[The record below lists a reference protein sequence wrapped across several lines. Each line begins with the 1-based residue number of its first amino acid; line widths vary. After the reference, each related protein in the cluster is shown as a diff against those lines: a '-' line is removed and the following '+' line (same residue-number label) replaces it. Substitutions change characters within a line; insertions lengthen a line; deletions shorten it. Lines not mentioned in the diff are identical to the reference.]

1 MRYRVFYSFLLI
13 PALAAASLAQGQTGE
28 VLVTGKGIRIT
39 ASDLMPRTKAVYD
52 SVAASIVAGRSQIL
66 SGYLAEQLLETE
78 AKARGISVEALERE
92 ALAKVPDPS
101 TEVIQQV
108 YDANRA
114 ALGNKPLA
122 EVRQLIVDFLR
133 REPEQKALQEQ
144 TDSLQK
150 KYSLTLLKNVN
161 AADIRP
167 TDAIAK
173 LGERQITYREFT
185 EANRLRLA
193 DAAEHVYD
201 DLHIALE
208 DDVLYALLALEA
220 KERNTDASSI
230 LAAEVTNKLKTF
242 EPEERLD
249 LEDALRRRLIAK
261 YAVRYVYNRPEPLVL
276 NVSVDDDPAFGPVA
290 APATIVMFSD
300 FQCPACARTH
310 PELKRV
316 IAEYKDK
323 VRFVVRD
330 FPLENAHPNAFEAAL
345 AANAAH
351 RQGKFVEY
359 IEILYR
365 NQEALDGASL
375 RKYAEE
381 LKLDLA
387 KFEAAIADPAAAAE
401 VRKDQA
407 EGRSYGVAGT
417 PTIFVNGVKVHRLSA
432 PAFRDAIE
440 RAMKK

>member
-1 MRYRVFYSFLLI
+1 MKPQTFIPFVLI
-13 PALAAASLAQGQTGE
+13 CITAASAFSQGQTGE

-39 ASDLMPRTKAVYD
+39 AGDLMPRTKAVYD
-52 SVAASIVAGRSQIL
+52 SVASSIAAARSQIL
-66 SGYLAEQLLETE
+66 SAYLAEQLLDTE

-101 TEVIQQV
+101 AEVIQQV

-122 EVRQLIVDFLR
+122 EIRQLIVDYLR
-133 REPEQKALQEQ
+133 REPEQTALQEQ
-144 TDSLQK
+144 IDSLQK
-150 KYSLTLLKNVN
+150 KYSVTLLKNVN

-173 LGERQITYREFT
+173 FGERQITYREFT
-185 EANRLRLA
+185 DANRLRLA
-193 DAAEHVYD
+193 DAAEHIYD
-201 DLHIALE
+201 DLQIALE
-208 DDVLYALLALEA
+208 DDVLYAMLALEA
-220 KERNTDASSI
+220 KERIVDASSI

-261 YAVRYVYNRPEPLVL
+261 YAVRYVYNRPDPLVL
-276 NVSVDDDPAFGPVA
+276 NVSADDDPAFGPA
-290 APATIVMFSD
+290 TAPVTVVMFSD

-387 KFEAAIADPAAAAE
+387 KFEAAMADPVAIAE
-401 VRKDQA
+401 IRKDQA
-407 EGRSYGVAGT
+407 DGRAYGVAGT

-440 RAMKK
+440 RALKK

>member
-1 MRYRVFYSFLLI
+1 MTKRAVFLFIFIL
-13 PALAAASLAQGQTGE
+13 ALAAGALAQGQTGE
-28 VLVTGKGIRIT
+28 VLVTGKGVRIT
-39 ASDLMPRTKAVYD
+39 AADLMPKTKAVFD
-52 SVAASIVAGRSQIL
+52 AVAPSIAAGRSQIL

-92 ALAKVPDPS
+92 ATGKVPDP
-101 TEVIQQV
+101 TAEVIQQV

-122 EVRQLIVDFLR
+122 EVRELIVDFLR

-144 TDSLQK
+144 IDSLQK

-167 TDAIAK
+167 ADAIAK
-173 LGERQITYREFT
+173 IGEKQVTYREFT
-185 EANRLRLA
+185 EANRLALA

-208 DDVLYALLALEA
+208 DDVLYTLLALEA
-220 KERNTDASSI
+220 KERNTDASTI
-230 LAAEVTNKLKTF
+230 IAQEITNKMKTF

-261 YAVRYVYNRPEPLVL
+261 YAVRYVYKRPEPLVL
-276 NVSVDDDPAFGPVA
+276 NVSADDDPAFGPAA
-290 APATIVMFSD
+290 APVTILMFSD

-323 VRFVVRD
+323 IRFVVRD
-330 FPLENAHPNAFEAAL
+330 FPLENAHPNAFESAL

-365 NQEALDGASL
+365 YQEALDGASL
-375 RKYAEE
+375 RKYAEQ

-401 VRKDQA
+401 IRKDQA
-407 EGRSYGVAGT
+407 DGRLYGVGGT

-440 RAMKK
+440 RALKK

>member
-1 MRYRVFYSFLLI
+1 MKPQTFIPFVLI
-13 PALAAASLAQGQTGE
+13 CITAASAFSQGQTGE

-39 ASDLMPRTKAVYD
+39 AGDLMPRTKAVYD
-52 SVAASIVAGRSQIL
+52 SVASSIAAARSQIL
-66 SGYLAEQLLETE
+66 SAYLAEQLLDTE

-101 TEVIQQV
+101 AEVIRQV

-122 EVRQLIVDFLR
+122 EIRQLIVDYLR
-133 REPEQKALQEQ
+133 REPEQTALQEQ
-144 TDSLQK
+144 IDSLQK
-150 KYSLTLLKNVN
+150 KYSVTLLKNVN

-173 LGERQITYREFT
+173 FGERQITYREFT
-185 EANRLRLA
+185 DANRLRLA
-193 DAAEHVYD
+193 DAAEHIYD
-201 DLHIALE
+201 DLQIALE
-208 DDVLYALLALEA
+208 DDVLYAMLALEA
-220 KERNTDASSI
+220 KERIVDASSI

-261 YAVRYVYNRPEPLVL
+261 YAVRYVYNRPDPLVL
-276 NVSVDDDPAFGPVA
+276 NVSADDDPAFGPA
-290 APATIVMFSD
+290 TAPVTVVMFSD

-387 KFEAAIADPAAAAE
+387 KFEAAMADPVAIAE
-401 VRKDQA
+401 IRKDQA
-407 EGRSYGVAGT
+407 DGRAYGVAGT

-440 RAMKK
+440 RALKK

>member
-1 MRYRVFYSFLLI
+1 MKLRIFI
-13 PALAAASLAQGQTGE
+13 PFILTCFTAASAFAQGQTGE

-39 ASDLMPRTKAVYD
+39 AGDLMPTTKAVYD
-52 SVAASIVAGRSQIL
+52 SVAASIAAGRSQIL

-101 TEVIQQV
+101 AEVIQEV

-133 REPEQKALQEQ
+133 REPEQKALEEQ
-144 TDSLQK
+144 TNTLQK
-150 KYSLTLLKNVN
+150 KYLLTLLKNVN

-167 TDAIAK
+167 TDAIAR

-276 NVSVDDDPAFGPVA
+276 NVSAEDDPSFGPAA
-290 APATIVMFSD
+290 APVTIVMFSD

-387 KFEAAIADPAAAAE
+387 KFESAIADPAAAAE

-407 EGRSYGVAGT
+407 DGRSYGVAGT

-440 RAMKK
+440 RALKK

>member
-1 MRYRVFYSFLLI
+1 MNPRTFIPFVLI
-13 PALAAASLAQGQTGE
+13 CITAASTFSQGQTGE

-39 ASDLMPRTKAVYD
+39 AGELMPRTKAVYD
-52 SVAASIVAGRSQIL
+52 SVAASIAAGRSQIL
-66 SGYLAEQLLETE
+66 SGYLAEQLLLTE
-78 AKARGISVEALERE
+78 AKAHGISVEALERE

-101 TEVIQQV
+101 AEVIQQV

-144 TDSLQK
+144 TDELQK

-167 TDAIAK
+167 TDAIAR

-208 DDVLYALLALEA
+208 DDVLYALLAIEA
-220 KERNTDASSI
+220 KERNVDSSSI

-249 LEDALRRRLIAK
+249 LEDALLRRLFAK

-276 NVSVDDDPAFGPVA
+276 NVSADDDPAFGPAA
-290 APATIVMFSD
+290 APVTIVMFSD

-401 VRKDQA
+401 IRKDQA
-407 EGRSYGVAGT
+407 DGRLYGVVGT

-440 RAMKK
+440 RALKK

>member
-1 MRYRVFYSFLLI
+1 MKPQTFIPFVLI
-13 PALAAASLAQGQTGE
+13 CITAASAFSQGQTGE

-39 ASDLMPRTKAVYD
+39 AGDLMPRTKAVYD
-52 SVAASIVAGRSQIL
+52 SVASSIAAARSQIL
-66 SGYLAEQLLETE
+66 SAYLAEQLLDTE

-101 TEVIQQV
+101 AEVIQQV
-108 YDANRA
+108 YDENRA

-122 EVRQLIVDFLR
+122 EIRQLIVDYLR
-133 REPEQKALQEQ
+133 REPEQTALQEQ
-144 TDSLQK
+144 IDSLQK
-150 KYSLTLLKNVN
+150 KYSVTLLKNVN

-173 LGERQITYREFT
+173 FGERQITYREFT
-185 EANRLRLA
+185 DANRLRLA
-193 DAAEHVYD
+193 DAAEHIYD
-201 DLHIALE
+201 DLQIALE
-208 DDVLYALLALEA
+208 DDVLYAMLALEA
-220 KERNTDASSI
+220 KERIVDASSI

-261 YAVRYVYNRPEPLVL
+261 YAVRYVYNRPDPLVL
-276 NVSVDDDPAFGPVA
+276 NVSADDDPAFGPA
-290 APATIVMFSD
+290 TAPVTVVMFSD

-387 KFEAAIADPAAAAE
+387 KFEAAMADPVAIAE
-401 VRKDQA
+401 IRKDQA
-407 EGRSYGVAGT
+407 DGRAYGVAGT

-440 RAMKK
+440 RALKK

>member
-1 MRYRVFYSFLLI
+1 MKLRIFI
-13 PALAAASLAQGQTGE
+13 PFILTCFTAASAFAQGQTGE

-39 ASDLMPRTKAVYD
+39 AGDLMPTTKAVYD
-52 SVAASIVAGRSQIL
+52 SVAASIAAGRSQIL

-101 TEVIQQV
+101 AEVIQQV

-144 TDSLQK
+144 TDALQK
-150 KYSLTLLKNVN
+150 KYSLTQLKNVN

-173 LGERQITYREFT
+173 LGERQLTYREFT

-276 NVSVDDDPAFGPVA
+276 NVSADDDPAFGPAA
-290 APATIVMFSD
+290 APVTIVMFSD

-330 FPLENAHPNAFEAAL
+330 FPLENAHPYAFEAAL
-345 AANAAH
+345 SANAAH

-365 NQEALDGASL
+365 NQEAVDGASL

-387 KFEAAIADPAAAAE
+387 KFEAAVADPAANAE
-401 VRKDQA
+401 IRKDQA
-407 EGRSYGVAGT
+407 DGRSCGVAGT

-440 RAMKK
+440 RALKK

>member
-1 MRYRVFYSFLLI
+1 MGHRTFFSLLLI
-13 PALAAASLAQGQTGE
+13 SVFAVTSLSQGQTGE
-28 VLVTGKGIRIT
+28 VLVTGKGVRIT
-39 ASDLMPRTKAVYD
+39 AADLMPKTKAVYD
-52 SVAASIVAGRSQIL
+52 AVTPSIAVGRSHIL

-92 ALAKVPDPS
+92 ATGKVPAP
-101 TEVIQQV
+101 TAEVIQQV

-122 EVRQLIVDFLR
+122 EVREMIVDFLR

-150 KYSLTLLKNVN
+150 KYSQTLLKNVN

-167 TDAIAK
+167 ADAIAK
-173 LGERQITYREFT
+173 IGEKQLTYREFT

-220 KERNTDASSI
+220 KERSTDASSI

-249 LEDALRRRLIAK
+249 LEDALRRRLMSK

-276 NVSVDDDPAFGPVA
+276 NVSADDDPAFGPAA
-290 APATIVMFSD
+290 APVTVVMFSD

-310 PELKRV
+310 PEIKRV
-316 IAEYKDK
+316 IDEYKDK
-323 VRFVVRD
+323 IRFVVRD
-330 FPLENAHPNAFEAAL
+330 FPLEDAHPNAFEAAL
-345 AANAAH
+345 A
-351 RQGKFVEY
+351 
-359 IEILYR
+359 
-365 NQEALDGASL
+365 
-375 RKYAEE
+375 
-381 LKLDLA
+381 
-387 KFEAAIADPAAAAE
+387 
-401 VRKDQA
+401 
-407 EGRSYGVAGT
+407 
-417 PTIFVNGVKVHRLSA
+417 
-432 PAFRDAIE
+432 
-440 RAMKK
+440 

>member
-1 MRYRVFYSFLLI
+1 MKPQIFIPFVLI
-13 PALAAASLAQGQTGE
+13 CITAASAFSQGQTGE

-39 ASDLMPRTKAVYD
+39 AGDLMPRTKAVYD
-52 SVAASIVAGRSQIL
+52 SVASSIAAARSQIL
-66 SGYLAEQLLETE
+66 SAYLAEQLLDTE

-101 TEVIQQV
+101 AEVIQQV

-122 EVRQLIVDFLR
+122 EIRQLIVDYLR
-133 REPEQKALQEQ
+133 REPEQTALQEQ
-144 TDSLQK
+144 IDSLQK
-150 KYSLTLLKNVN
+150 KYSVTLLKNVN

-173 LGERQITYREFT
+173 FGERQITYREFT
-185 EANRLRLA
+185 DANRLRLA
-193 DAAEHVYD
+193 DAAEHIYD
-201 DLHIALE
+201 DLQIALE
-208 DDVLYALLALEA
+208 DDVLYAMLALEA
-220 KERNTDASSI
+220 KERIVDASSI

-261 YAVRYVYNRPEPLVL
+261 YAVRYVYNRPDPLVL
-276 NVSVDDDPAFGPVA
+276 NVSADDDPAFGPA
-290 APATIVMFSD
+290 TAPVTVVMFSD

-387 KFEAAIADPAAAAE
+387 KFEAAMADPVAIAE
-401 VRKDQA
+401 IRKDQA
-407 EGRSYGVAGT
+407 DGRAYGVAGT

-440 RAMKK
+440 RALKK